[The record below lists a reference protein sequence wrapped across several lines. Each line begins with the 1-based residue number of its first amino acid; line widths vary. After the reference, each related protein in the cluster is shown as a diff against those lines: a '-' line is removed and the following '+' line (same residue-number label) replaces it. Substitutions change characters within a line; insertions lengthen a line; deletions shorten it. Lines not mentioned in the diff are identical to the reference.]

1 MDGREEAW
9 RPGKVDA
16 GSISGVVRMLPRPH
30 VSGLTSTST
39 RTVETLPL
47 NDVMHRFLLE
57 RAGVRGTLVRLGESW
72 REMASHAEYPA
83 ALRALLG
90 ETAAA
95 SALLTGNIKLDG
107 ALSIELKSSGSLR
120 LLFAEC
126 SDQDRLRGLARW
138 NGSLPDSLALDALPD
153 AVMAITI
160 GNVERGQRYQ
170 GLVEVQHASLAD
182 SLEAYFVQSEQLPAR
197 ILLAANGEHAVGLM
211 LQKLPHEGG
220 VDAVND
226 EDAWN
231 RIVHLTATL
240 GADELLNTAP
250 EQLLY
255 RLYHEESVRL
265 FEAREL
271 AFGCSCSRA
280 RVTEMLRSLG
290 REEVEAAL
298 AAHHDQIEVI
308 CEFCAKHYHFDRIDA
323 EYLLSDG
330 APLPVPRTEQ

>member
-1 MDGREEAW
+1 M
-9 RPGKVDA
+9 
-16 GSISGVVRMLPRPH
+16 
-30 VSGLTSTST
+30 STH
-39 RTVETLPL
+39 TVETLPL
-47 NDVMHRFLLE
+47 DDVMHRFMLE
-57 RAGVRGTLVRLGESW
+57 RAGVRGTLVRLSTSW
-72 REMASHAEYPA
+72 REVASHAEYPA
-83 ALRALLG
+83 ALQALLG
-90 ETAAA
+90 EAVAA

-107 ALSIELKSSGSLR
+107 TLSIELKSSGSLR

-138 NGSLPDSLALDALPD
+138 NEPLSESLALNELPD
-153 AVMAITI
+153 AIMAITI

-170 GLVEVQHASLAD
+170 GLVELKHANMAE

-197 ILLAANGEHAVGLM
+197 IVLAANGEHAVGLM

-220 VDAVND
+220 RDAVDD

-240 GADELLNTAP
+240 GADELLTTAP

-255 RLYHEESVRL
+255 RLYHEEEVRL

-271 AFGCSCSRA
+271 AFGCSCSRE
-280 RVTEMLRSLG
+280 RVTGMLRSLG

-298 AAHHDQIEVI
+298 AARDDEIEVI
-308 CEFCAKHYHFDRIDA
+308 CEFCAQRYHFDRIDA
-323 EYLLSDG
+323 EHLLSDG
-330 APLPVPRTEQ
+330 APPPVPHTEQ